1 MLKMT
6 LMFTLPVSQ
15 NLRYQQMVV
24 TYIDDAEKTTTVPIE
39 DVGVVVIE
47 NQQVRIT
54 VPLLNYLAQN
64 SVQVVFCGNNGM
76 PCSTLLSFEG
86 NNISGIVA
94 RMKV

>member
-1 MLKMT
+1 
-6 LMFTLPVSQ
+6 MFTNPVSL
-15 NLRYQQMVV
+15 NLRYQQLVV
-24 TYIDDAEKTTTVPIE
+24 TYIDDPEKTTTVPIE
-39 DVGVVVIE
+39 DVGMVVID

-54 VPLLNYLAQN
+54 IPLLNYLAQ
-64 SVQVVFCGNNGM
+64 SGVQVVFCDNRGM